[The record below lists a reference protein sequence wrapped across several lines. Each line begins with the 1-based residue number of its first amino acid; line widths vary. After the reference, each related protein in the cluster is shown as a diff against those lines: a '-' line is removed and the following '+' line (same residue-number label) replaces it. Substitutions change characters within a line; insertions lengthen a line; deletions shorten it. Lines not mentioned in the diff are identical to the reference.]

1 MEIEKFYE
9 DEKPMDYFDLA
20 RRDVVERL
28 KLFYPKGKSFSN
40 VLDIGC
46 GTGATGVAIRKDFK
60 IEHYSGV
67 ELMDA
72 AAKIAK
78 ERIDYVVSG
87 NIETMIN
94 DKKFYDL
101 EKKKYDLILILDV
114 IEHLYD
120 PWGLL
125 DFLTDWLSPDGIIVL
140 SIPNAGNIYV
150 VNKLVRDRFLYD
162 EGGLLD
168 KTHIRF
174 FTLKT
179 IHDMF
184 ERTKYSILDTYYKRG
199 SMDLKSK
206 LLNVLTFGLLKK
218 MFVVQYIVIIK
229 KNKNLIR

>member
-1 MEIEKFYE
+1 MEIEKFYK

-20 RRDVVERL
+20 RRDVFDRL
-28 KLFYPKGKSFSN
+28 KIYYSEGKKFTN
-40 VLDIGC
+40 ILDIGC
-46 GTGATGVAIRKDFK
+46 GTGATGVLIKK
-60 IEHYSGV
+60 NYSVGHYAGV

-72 AAKIAK
+72 AAQIAK

-94 DKKFYDL
+94 EKKFQGLD
-101 EKKKYDLILILDV
+101 KKKYNLILILDV

-125 DFLTDWLSPDGIIVL
+125 NFLQDWLDPDGVIVL

-150 VNKLVRDRFLYD
+150 VNKLLRDRFLYD

-179 IHDMF
+179 IQHLADT
-184 ERTKYSILDTYYKRG
+184 TKYNIVDTYFKKG
-199 SMDLKSK
+199 NMDTKSR
-206 LLNVLTFGLLKK
+206 LLDLFTFKFLKK
-218 MFVVQYIVIIK
+218 LFVVQYIVFLK
-229 KNKNLIR
+229 KK